1 MLFCLVIVRLVFDY
15 VQILCAIIRITSK
28 RCSVNNYKGGLEM
41 VNKTLEKME
50 RLIRAG
56 TLSKEKN
63 IISTAERVLAQEYV
77 RRT

>member
-50 RLIRAG
+50 RSELIQLIESILKTGWLWMAFG
-56 TLSKEKN
+56 FS
-63 IISTAERVLAQEYV
+63 Q
-77 RRT
+77 

>member
-1 MLFCLVIVRLVFDY
+1 MAGR
-15 VQILCAIIRITSK
+15 ILII
-28 RCSVNNYKGGLEM
+28 
-41 VNKTLEKME
+41 LEKME

>member
-50 RLIRAG
+50 RSELI
-56 TLSKEKN
+56 S
-63 IISTAERVLAQEYV
+63 
-77 RRT
+77 